1 MELNNIKKA
10 LYKQNPRARFQ
21 FIRSGIAY
29 YIAPIT
35 DGTIDQ
41 ETKIEV
47 TFEVPVVDMG
57 IAEFH
62 DVMDA
67 KHLIRWISGS
77 RTLNF

>member
-1 MELNNIKKA
+1 MELNDIKKA
-10 LYKQNPRARFQ
+10 LYKQNPRARIQ
-21 FIRSGIAY
+21 SKNDGIFC

-47 TFEVPVVDMG
+47 RFEVPVVDMG

-77 RTLNF
+77 RNLNT